1 MWHSVVCQPDLAHGP
16 FVVEFFTRCPS
27 NVAQDSSAQSI
38 FFFFLVASLSCC
50 TFPKELQN
58 ILQSSGEQIY
68 PFLLCIIFYNDCRR
82 WHMLPGHV
90 LRGLSKIEIHWLSTD
105 TYFVCAMYIC
115 GSSVM
120 EKKRCIETSTWCHI
134 TDCDWSMWG
143 ACYRNSKQLTKVQL
157 LHIWLKDINVD
168 HYIAS

>member
-1 MWHSVVCQPDLAHGP
+1 MWPKIHLPKV
-16 FVVEFFTRCPS
+16 F
-27 NVAQDSSAQSI
+27 